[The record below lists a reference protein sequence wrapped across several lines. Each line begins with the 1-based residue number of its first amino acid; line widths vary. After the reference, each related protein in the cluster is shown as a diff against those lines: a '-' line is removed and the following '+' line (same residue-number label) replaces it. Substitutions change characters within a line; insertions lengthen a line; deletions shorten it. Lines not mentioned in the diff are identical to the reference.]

1 MLINMKFDV
10 NLLNFTTLVELI
22 EFYEFYEVFQKS
34 MENLNDFIRSL
45 HLDHLCQNVQL
56 FDIRL

>member
-1 MLINMKFDV
+1 MLINVKFDV

-22 EFYEFYEVFQKS
+22 EFYEFNKFFNKS

-45 HLDHLCQNVQL
+45 HLDGLCQSDQL
-56 FDIRL
+56 FDIRP